1 MDESIDNSWDDLID
15 VLATEDVEI
24 PGSPPSF
31 SANSVSMLDTDPIG
45 RKRSDSHL
53 SKKRKANPDAD
64 DIAKATEEALMQLG
78 LDPNSE
84 EFKLKKRQ
92 IRNRISAQSHRD
104 RKNSHISVLENE
116 ISSKNQRI
124 TELELEVQTL
134 KQENERLRC
143 LLLRNDVSRTSSDLT
158 ARTDIETRYSVASS
172 SPVHMMGGSG
182 SGSGSSCANSTLG
195 SQTPDYSVSSAS
207 SASYALPATMDVQ
220 NHVPLALTGTVSSQS
235 SLSASNPILKS
246 LSFICV
252 ICVLCLCSN
261 MSGNATVG
269 TSNGT
274 LSSPSQPVDDHALSS
289 AHRRLLSIEYD
300 ATNHSLPVISHEL
313 SSMSLG
319 NGTALSLLS
328 SAVEGFAGTQQYK
341 SANESHKNNHNLRR
355 RQLHVPRTRDHR
367 ATANDSATKTP
378 ADIEQWLQSLPP
390 ELLAALWTG
399 SASASSNRLLL
410 PSTNVDGGGKAPV
423 AIHSLHKDLLPFPIT
438 QGPHE
443 DWFSYQ
449 HRIQALSTSH
459 VFLHDGIALFDP
471 GFQPTEAWATALLT
485 HYQQTQQQ
493 QPQQRQQS
501 QQQSSPRR
509 DVSSTTGGP
518 VSIARSASSS
528 VSSSAVDDK
537 DLFLP
542 APVHDAMDVD
552 EEDERVLDAL
562 PSPDVALLPA
572 PVAAPLKHPGGD
584 VAAQS
589 SSMDLVVPRLVGARS
604 GRLLAADAVADTPR
618 VLKLSAMDTASA
630 SAAAARLIAESNMVT
645 LTIPAT
651 AIKVGRSL
659 QDSED
664 SSMDS
669 LLRLFNLTSTATSNS
684 PTGGINH
691 NGSSS
696 SFGTSSGAA
705 NLQNAWVEMNCIV
718 VGAKVTWQQA
728 SAGAAEQRH

>member
-182 SGSGSSCANSTLG
+182 SGSSCANSTLG

-220 NHVPLALTGTVSSQS
+220 NHVPLALTGAVSSQS

-269 TSNGT
+269 TSNGA

-459 VFLHDGIALFDP
+459 VFLRDGIALFDP
-471 GFQPTEAWATALLT
+471 GFQPTEAWAT
-485 HYQQTQQQ
+485 
-493 QPQQRQQS
+493 
-501 QQQSSPRR
+501 
-509 DVSSTTGGP
+509 
-518 VSIARSASSS
+518 
-528 VSSSAVDDK
+528 
-537 DLFLP
+537 
-542 APVHDAMDVD
+542 
-552 EEDERVLDAL
+552 EDERVLDAL

>member
-31 SANSVSMLDTDPIG
+31 SANSVSMLDTDPIS

-158 ARTDIETRYSVASS
+158 ARTDIETRYSAASS
-172 SPVHMMGGSG
+172 SPVHIMGGG
-182 SGSGSSCANSTLG
+182 GSGSSCANSTLG
-195 SQTPDYSVSSAS
+195 SQTPDYSVSSASS

-252 ICVLCLCSN
+252 ICVLCFCSN

-269 TSNGT
+269 TSNGA
-274 LSSPSQPVDDHALSS
+274 LSSPSQPLDDHALSS

-300 ATNHSLPVISHEL
+300 ATNHSLPVISHEM
-313 SSMSLG
+313 SSMSLD

-328 SAVEGFAGTQQYK
+328 SAVEGFTGTQQYK
-341 SANESHKNNHNLRR
+341 SANESHKNSHNLRR
-355 RQLHVPRTRDHR
+355 RQLHVPRSRDHR
-367 ATANDSATKTP
+367 AAANDSATKTP

-390 ELLAALWTG
+390 ELLAALWAG
-399 SASASSNRLLL
+399 SSSASSNRLLL
-410 PSTNVDGGGKAPV
+410 PSTNVDGGKAPV

-459 VFLHDGIALFDP
+459 VFLRDGIALFDP

-493 QPQQRQQS
+493 QSQQRQQS
-501 QQQSSPRR
+501 QQSSPRR
-509 DVSSTTGGP
+509 DVSGTTGGP

-528 VSSSAVDDK
+528 SAMDDK

-552 EEDERVLDAL
+552 EDDERVLDAL

-572 PVAAPLKHPGGD
+572 PVAAPLKHTGSDLG
-584 VAAQS
+584 AQS

-604 GRLLAADAVADTPR
+604 GRLMAADAVSDTPR
-618 VLKLSAMDTASA
+618 VLKLSAMDSASA

-696 SFGTSSGAA
+696 SFGTSSGA

-728 SAGAAEQRH
+728 SAGSAEQRH